1 MQSKQKNQHAKAS
14 KKSEVVFLQ
23 AIVKQEMEGNLFQI
37 NSVTCHMLTAN
48 AKLLNIETIL
58 DAGFIN

>member
-1 MQSKQKNQHAKAS
+1 MQKLV
-14 KKSEVVFLQ
+14 KKSEVFLQ

>member
-1 MQSKQKNQHAKAS
+1 MQKLV

-37 NSVTCHMLTAN
+37 NSVTCHMLTAS
-48 AKLLNIETIL
+48 AKLLDIETIL